1 MKCEVCGKT
10 IKKVED
16 IGYVFVQRQG
26 TIRYSTCGQKECQ
39 LELESMNNTVKEYN
53 GIKEVQNNGKEKIRK
68 EKQQKETDTL
78 SQEKLS
84 HQKLSHQKL
93 SQQQDTNELESH
105 KE

>member
-68 EKQQKETDTL
+68 EKQQ
-78 SQEKLS
+78 SN
-84 HQKLSHQKL
+84 QKL
-93 SQQQDTNELESH
+93 SQQRELSHQQDTNELESH